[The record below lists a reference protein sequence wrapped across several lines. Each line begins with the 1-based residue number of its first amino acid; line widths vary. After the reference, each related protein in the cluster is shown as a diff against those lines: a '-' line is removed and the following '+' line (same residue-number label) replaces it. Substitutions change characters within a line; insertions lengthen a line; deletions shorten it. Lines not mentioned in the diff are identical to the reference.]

1 MLYGFSIHQN
11 RKAGSTLR
19 FHSNPPVS
27 NSATT
32 VCPID
37 FLPGPAEVQQ
47 TAQREPDVQW
57 AQTKCIVDKLFF
69 QLTFFHFLCVFAIC
83 LGFQLLIF
91 LLDLNQWDCW
101 TQFNGQLLSDSG
113 LENISGPRGPARLC
127 AVPLLDPIGHTPE
140 FRLVPP
146 VPPLQWY
153 HAPSQLLIGGGCGG
167 CQRLWSNRKS

>member
-1 MLYGFSIHQN
+1 MSHWFFARSSRGTAN
-11 RKAGSTLR
+11 GPAGAR
-19 FHSNPPVS
+19 CPVS
-27 NSATT
+27 SN
-32 VCPID
+32 
-37 FLPGPAEVQQ
+37 EMHRWQ
-47 TAQREPDVQW
+47 
-57 AQTKCIVDKLFF
+57 IVFPVDI
-69 QLTFFHFLCVFAIC
+69 FHFLCVFAIC